1 MLFSEEEIAS
11 TIKKLIFGLTYKN
24 ISSENETLVE
34 SGILSSI
41 TITELAVELEKSFSV
56 SISFMEINKE
66 NFNTLANI
74 KNLILKKLA

>member
-34 SGILSSI
+34 SFILSSI